1 MALSGGMKRR
11 VLIAKALA
19 HEPKVLF
26 LDEPTAGV
34 DVGSKSEIVALVRN
48 LAREGKA
55 IVMISSEL
63 SELLTACDRI
73 IVMEGGRI
81 FSDRPCADY
90 NDPSDPDSDP
100 GRQLQ
105 AAEKRLQTEIQLA
118 INAHTGRE
126 STNA

>member
-1 MALSGGMKRR
+1 MHFYFK
-11 VLIAKALA
+11 V
-19 HEPKVLF
+19 VLF
-26 LDEPTAGV
+26 PTEDKPCGTSAQAMV
-34 DVGSKSEIVALVRN
+34 D
-48 LAREGKA
+48 
-55 IVMISSEL
+55 
-63 SELLTACDRI
+63 LLT
-73 IVMEGGRI
+73 RI